1 MSRAARRPHR
11 AFATTLA
18 TLSAAALLST
28 TACSSE
34 ADGDAGARE
43 RQPGGSVE
51 QPRAKATPASDANED
66 DTAHELASEAPDP
79 VADRV
84 VLRQN
89 KTRNSAHLEF
99 EAARKGEGK
108 ALIVAVSCEGK
119 GAVEV
124 VLRPTGASFPMECLN
139 GEVTH
144 INNEFAID
152 DADRA
157 GTVSVT
163 AAPGVHWSLSVGRG
177 EPAKHDLD
185 D

>member
-1 MSRAARRPHR
+1 MSPTARRQDR
-11 AFATTLA
+11 ARTAVLA
-18 TLSAAALLST
+18 LLSAAALLST
-28 TACSSE
+28 AACSSGS
-34 ADGDAGARE
+34 DGDTGSSE
-43 RQPGGSVE
+43 RQPGRSVE

-66 DTAHELASEAPDP
+66 DTAHELADEAPDP

-124 VLRPTGASFPMECLN
+124 VLRPTGASFPMECLD

-177 EPAKHDLD
+177 EPAEHDLD